1 MKLLLDSHILI
12 WWPVGSPRLGARAKA
27 LIADP
32 DNQLFMSA
40 ANWWE
45 LGIKRALGR
54 LQIDLPEATKA
65 IERRGVVGLSVT
77 MRDAEFASTLERLHG
92 DPFDHMLVAQAQAGG
107 MKLLTRDTRLK
118 EYGAS
123 VLCV

>member
-77 MRDAEFASTLERLHG
+77 MR
-92 DPFDHMLVAQAQAGG
+92 
-107 MKLLTRDTRLK
+107 
-118 EYGAS
+118 
-123 VLCV
+123 